1 MYRDNSLIPSD
12 AVRLAALGGL
22 WREPRRYA
30 ELATEVRHFTSR
42 IVGPSLDLLAP
53 SIELLRLEGLIEAVA
68 GPDRG
73 SASAEAANALM
84 TLTAAGRAELNR
96 LLTANLR
103 GPLGEI
109 NKLIIALKLRFIEAL
124 APAERALQADVLA
137 ESCEQ
142 ELARLRDLR
151 GRHAGAPGHLV
162 EWLDHDIAQVEARLA
177 WFHALKDRL

>member
-30 ELATEVRHFTSR
+30 ALASEVRHFTSR

-53 SIELLRLEGLIEAVA
+53 SIELLRLEGLIEALPGADA
-68 GPDRG
+68 GDDP
-73 SASAEAANALM
+73 LM
-84 TLTAAGRAELNR
+84 TLTEAGRAELRR

-109 NKLIIALKLRFIEAL
+109 NKLIIALKLSFIEAL

-151 GRHAGAPGHLV
+151 GRHTGERGHLID
-162 EWLDHDIAQVEARLA
+162 WLDHDIAQVEARLA
-177 WFHALKDRL
+177 WFHDLKRRL